1 MFKRNLQPKL
11 RNQTYVATFSMLL
24 GVSSTHTPLIVVES
38 LKCDTFGIG
47 NVHTNTHTHK
57 HFIPSPNIRISSNT
71 KDSSKSKKLLNGH
84 LLTRWM
90 NPRHVFFSREMDG
103 IPVVMGKFGNFGI
116 LEVGIQATRKFVFSH
131 FCFFLSRVWESMK
144 CAMQIWLIWVVFGQT
159 WCLDVFFH
167 RYAFFQQLTV

>member
-47 NVHTNTHTHK
+47 NVHTNTHTQTLHTL
-57 HFIPSPNIRISSNT
+57 SEYPNILKHQGFIKIQETPQRPFA
-71 KDSSKSKKLLNGH
+71 DQ
-84 LLTRWM
+84 M
-90 NPRHVFFSREMDG
+90 DEPAPCFFSREMDG